1 MAEEI
6 IGLKVE
12 LDTSGASAPMA
23 SLKSQIKEATNEL
36 VNFTGKFGA
45 TSKEAINAAKRVAEL
60 KDRMGDARQM
70 VDAFN
75 PDAKFNALT
84 QAISGAV
91 AGFSAVQGAMGLLG
105 VESESTQKLLL
116 KVQSA
121 MALSQGLSTF
131 LDSGLEGFK
140 NLGRQIAGPLIDS
153 FKSFS
158 AAART
163 AIASTGIGLL
173 VIAIGLIAANWDK
186 IKTAMTGVSEEQK
199 KLNAI
204 ADKNLK
210 IEKDKLDHISRI
222 ENILKLQ
229 GVSEREILKM
239 KIAQTYETIEDA
251 KFKLKINENT
261 LKAQV
266 AAEIKNKAI
275 LKGMLEF
282 MSIPLTLLLGT
293 IDKIGAVFG
302 KDYGLMEGF
311 KEEVASMVFDPKKI
325 QEEGDKALEAQRVS
339 IEEFQNQ
346 IAGYK
351 LSIKDI
357 DKKANDEASKENK
370 KNEDENA
377 RLAKEAYSKEL
388 EELKGKLKD
397 QNDDFVKRRQL
408 VKDNIKLT
416 AEDRKKLNKE
426 IDDDEKKYNE
436 EHQKKLAEINKKY
449 DAERLD
455 READTAVKK
464 EELDYQRRLTEINS
478 LVATTTE
485 KNILIEKLNADHLV
499 RMEAAKKTDDEKALE
514 LSKKYD
520 TEKANRE
527 ADTYVKKEELDYQR
541 RLAEIN
547 SLATSESQKFALI
560 EKLDAEHK
568 ARLIEATKKDT
579 ATASALRQAAI
590 NADIDTYM
598 QAATSINSILSQSNA
613 NQLADL
619 EANSQAR
626 IAAAG
631 GNKEAILAIEN
642 ETAIEK
648 NRLQNEQVKRD
659 KLFAIAEA
667 IINTY
672 KAAAQVFARP
682 APGDPVTSLGIK
694 IASMVAAVASG
705 IANVMAIRKVPLPS
719 GGGGG
724 GDVSGGSAPN
734 SPMGTVFNTI
744 TKLNKDSI
752 DKINDKAVK
761 AYVVETDINN
771 GQKRIERILINT
783 KFK

>member
-60 KDRMGDARQM
+60 KDRLGDARQM

-84 QAISGAV
+84 QSIQGAV

-105 VESESTQKLLL
+105 VESESTQKALL

-131 LDSGLEGFK
+131 LDSGLEGFR

-153 FKSFS
+153 VKSFS
-158 AAART
+158 SATRT

-173 VIAIGLIAANWDK
+173 VVAIGLIAANWDK
-186 IKTAMTGVSEEQK
+186 IKTAISGVSDEQK
-199 KLNAI
+199 KLNAL
-204 ADKNLK
+204 AQKNLQA
-210 IEKDKLDHISRI
+210 EEDKLKQMKASD
-222 ENILKLQ
+222 NIYKLQ
-229 GVSEREILKM
+229 GKSEREILKM
-239 KIAQTYETIEDA
+239 KQDQVRAVIDKKEKEIAALIVT
-251 KFKLKINENT
+251 
-261 LKAQV
+261 
-266 AAEIKNKAI
+266 NKAAYDAAANNKKI
-275 LKGMLEF
+275 LTSVLDIVHK
-282 MSIPLTLLLGT
+282 PLILLLDG
-293 IDKIGAVFG
+293 IDLIGKAFG
-302 KDYGLMEGF
+302 KNFNLKDQLLNF
-311 KEEVASMVFDPKKI
+311 SANLFFDPEQIKKDGDAALKTL
-325 QEEGDKALEAQRVS
+325 QEELLNAKNEK
-339 IEEFQNQ
+339 
-346 IAGYK
+346 AGYE
-351 LSIKDI
+351 LSTKDI
-357 DKKANDEASKENK
+357 DKKAAEDAEK
-370 KNEDENA
+370 KQKDAQEK
-377 RLAKEAYSKEL
+377 RKQLAKEGYNKEL
-388 EELKGKLKD
+388 EALKESLKE
-397 QNDDFVKRRQL
+397 QNDNFEKRRQL
-408 VKDNIKLT
+408 VLANTKLT

-426 IDDDEKKYNE
+426 INDDEKKYNE
-436 EHQKKLAEINKKY
+436 EHQKKLADLNKKY
-449 DAERLD
+449 DDEKLD

-464 EELDYQRRLTEINS
+464 EELDYLRRLKEIDSLAKTE
-478 LVATTTE
+478 LE
-485 KNILIEKLNADHLV
+485 KQALIEKLNAEHLV
-499 RMEAAKKTDDEKALE
+499 RMEAAKKTDDEKAAADQKKIDDKTLE
-514 LSKKYD
+514 DTKKYNEVIKSLRLS
-520 TEKANRE
+520 TFENEVLKIKEE
-527 ADTYVKKEELDYQR
+527 ADVKLKIIKGNKE
-541 RLAEIN
+541 AEI
-547 SLATSESQKFALI
+547 AL
-560 EKLDAEHK
+560 EE
-568 ARLIEATKKDT
+568 ET
-579 ATASALRQAAI
+579 AAKIAALRQSVI
-590 NADIDTYM
+590 NQNIDTYM
-598 QAATSINSILSQSNA
+598 EAATSINSILSQSNA

-619 EANSQAR
+619 ETNSQAR

-672 KAAAQVFARP
+672 KAAAQVFA
-682 APGDPVTSLGIK
+682 APVPGVAPVSLGIK
-694 IASMVAAVASG
+694 IATMIAAVSSG
-705 IANVMAIRKVPLPS
+705 LANVMAIRKVPLPS

-724 GDVSGGSAPN
+724 GGGVSGGSAPN

>member
-60 KDRMGDARQM
+60 KDRLGDARQM

-84 QAISGAV
+84 QSISGA
-91 AGFSAVQGAMGLLG
+91 ASAFSAVQGAMGLFG
-105 VESESTQKLLL
+105 VESANTEKALLR
-116 KVQSA
+116 VQSA
-121 MALSQGLSTF
+121 MAFSQGLSNF
-131 LDSGLEGFK
+131 LDGGIEGFK
-140 NLGRQIAGPLIDS
+140 NLYKQISGPIIEGFTAL
-153 FKSFS
+153 K
-158 AAART
+158 T
-163 AIASTGIGLL
+163 AIGSIGIGLL
-173 VIAIGLIAANWDK
+173 ITGLVVLIANWDK
-186 IKTAMTGVSEEQK
+186 LKTAVGGVTDEQSKLIDTQK
-199 KLNAI
+199 KLNEAYKDSSVKNAANDVLQLKI
-204 ADKNLK
+204 NIGLAKDGVLNKDRVVKQYNETIGKTTGIVKNLDEAEQQLTK
-210 IEKDKLDHISRI
+210 NGDKYVKMMLFKAAANLALEEAAKFALEAENNRLKSLDEFENKFLDAPTQITTEEGYKNYQKRITDQRNLRRQEEVNSAQNAANKQLSIANDFMKKATDISSTMNFNLFGDNEEKKVTKAASAKKGKTDI
-222 ENILKLQ
+222 
-229 GVSEREILKM
+229 EILKE
-239 KIAQTYETIEDA
+239 KYASELLAAQEFHLTNIEKEEDYEKKKLAITEKYLKTKLGTNDQTHVELLNAQKDINAKLRELDKQVEEEPPAQDPKVLKAKEVVQLLLDTEGNYIAEKDDLYYQDRQKSILSATKQLEVIRDLRIKTFDNEV
-251 KFKLKINENT
+251 LKIRQEHNVKFEIIKGN
-261 LKAQV
+261 K
-266 AAEIKNKAI
+266 AAEI
-275 LKGMLEF
+275 
-282 MSIPLTLLLGT
+282 
-293 IDKIGAVFG
+293 
-302 KDYGLMEGF
+302 
-311 KEEVASMVFDPKKI
+311 
-325 QEEGDKALEAQRVS
+325 ALE
-339 IEEFQNQ
+339 EETAAKIAALRQSVINQN
-346 IAGYK
+346 
-351 LSIKDI
+351 I
-357 DKKANDEASKENK
+357 D
-370 KNEDENA
+370 
-377 RLAKEAYSKEL
+377 AY
-388 EELKGKLKD
+388 
-397 QNDDFVKRRQL
+397 
-408 VKDNIKLT
+408 
-416 AEDRKKLNKE
+416 
-426 IDDDEKKYNE
+426 
-436 EHQKKLAEINKKY
+436 
-449 DAERLD
+449 
-455 READTAVKK
+455 
-464 EELDYQRRLTEINS
+464 
-478 LVATTTE
+478 
-485 KNILIEKLNADHLV
+485 
-499 RMEAAKKTDDEKALE
+499 MEAA
-514 LSKKYD
+514 S
-520 TEKANRE
+520 
-527 ADTYVKKEELDYQR
+527 
-541 RLAEIN
+541 
-547 SLATSESQKFALI
+547 
-560 EKLDAEHK
+560 
-568 ARLIEATKKDT
+568 
-579 ATASALRQAAI
+579 
-590 NADIDTYM
+590 
-598 QAATSINSILSQSNA
+598 SINGILSQSNA

-682 APGDPVTSLGIK
+682 AFGDPVTSLGIK

-719 GGGGG
+719 GGGAGG

>member
-36 VNFTGKFGA
+36 VTFTDKFGA

-84 QAISGAV
+84 QAISGA
-91 AGFSAVQGAMGLLG
+91 ANAFTAVRGAMGLFG
-105 VESESTQKLLL
+105 VESANTEKALL

-121 MALSQGLSTF
+121 MALSQGLSGF
-131 LDSGLEGFK
+131 LDGGIEGFK
-140 NLGRQIAGPLIDS
+140 NLYRQISGPII
-153 FKSFS
+153 S
-158 AAART
+158 AFTALKT
-163 AIASTGIGLL
+163 AIGSTGIGLL
-173 VIAIGLIAANWDK
+173 VIAIAAIAANWDK
-186 IKTAMTGVSEEQK
+186 ITTAISGVSDEQR
-199 KLNAI
+199 KLNALG
-204 ADKNLK
+204 KENLK
-210 IEKDKLDHISRI
+210 KEEDKLKHLNSQD
-222 ENILKLQ
+222 NVLKLQ
-229 GVSEREILKM
+229 GKSERQILEYKIQQIASVIKATEQQIKSEIALNK
-239 KIAQTYETIEDA
+239 AAVDA
-251 KFKLKINENT
+251 
-261 LKAQV
+261 AV
-266 AAEIKNKAI
+266 RNKAI
-275 LKGMLEF
+275 LISILDIVQYPIIKLLE
-282 MSIPLTLLLGT
+282 G
-293 IDKIGAVFG
+293 IDAIGSAFG
-302 KDYGLMEGF
+302 KQFDLASGF
-311 KEEVASMVFDPKKI
+311 KNLEANLFFDPEQIKKDGKATVDELNKTLDQLKNDQAGLKLSVI
-325 QEEGDKALEAQRVS
+325 GIDDKAAEDAAKKEKDAQEKRKQLAKDAYNKQLEDL
-339 IEEFQNQ
+339 
-346 IAGYK
+346 K
-351 LSIKDI
+351 LSL
-357 DKKANDEASKENK
+357 NEENK
-370 KNEDENA
+370 TFAERRKLVLENT
-377 RLAKEAYSKEL
+377 
-388 EELKGKLKD
+388 
-397 QNDDFVKRRQL
+397 
-408 VKDNIKLT
+408 KLT

-485 KNILIEKLNADHLV
+485 KNALIEKLDTEHLV
-499 RMEAAKKTDDEKALE
+499 RMAAAKKTDDEKALE
-514 LSKKYD
+514 LIKKYND
-520 TEKANRE
+520 EKANRE

-547 SLATSESQKFALI
+547 SLATSETQKQALI

-568 ARLIEATKKDT
+568 ARMLEATKKD
-579 ATASALRQAAI
+579 AAEAAAIRQEAI
-590 NADIDTYM
+590 NADIDSYM
-598 QAATSINSILSQSNA
+598 KSASAINSILSQSNA

-619 EANSQAR
+619 ETNSQAR

-744 TKLNKDSI
+744 TKINKDSI

>member
-23 SLKSQIKEATNEL
+23 SLKSQIKEATKDL
-36 VNFTGKFGA
+36 INFTDKFGA

-84 QAISGAV
+84 QAISGA
-91 AGFSAVQGAMGLLG
+91 ANAFSAVQGAMGLFG
-105 VESESTQKLLL
+105 VESANTEKALL

-121 MALSQGLSTF
+121 MAFSQGLSSF
-131 LDSGLEGFK
+131 LDGGIEGFK
-140 NLGRQIAGPLIDS
+140 NLYRQIAGPVVE
-153 FKSFS
+153 SFS
-158 AAART
+158 TLKGAL
-163 AIASTGIGLL
+163 ISTGIGALVVLL
-173 VIAIGLIAANWDK
+173 GLAIANFDELSVAIGLTTSAEQALKSISKDVTKGMEDVYKNVNSVNDAMVKAKAGVISKKDALKTYNDTLGDSLGHTNNFNQAEKNLRDKTPAYLAAMQARITMQVAMAKIAELQAKIATNKGNDLGFVDTSVKTILSLFGKVGTEQAYTLGAIKDQNEGYNTQIEALKKIAEQKAKEAEAEDK
-186 IKTAMTGVSEEQK
+186 RAGINTNATTNATPEQK
-199 KLNAI
+199 KKTA
-204 ADKNLK
+204 
-210 IEKDKLDHISRI
+210 EKK
-222 ENILKLQ
+222 Q
-229 GVSEREILKM
+229 GKTDIEILKE
-239 KIAQTYETIEDA
+239 KYASELLAAQ
-251 KFKLKINENT
+251 
-261 LKAQV
+261 
-266 AAEIKNKAI
+266 
-275 LKGMLEF
+275 EF
-282 MSIPLTLLLGT
+282 HLTN
-293 IDKIGAVFG
+293 I
-302 KDYGLMEGF
+302 
-311 KEEVASMVFDPKKI
+311 
-325 QEEGDKALEAQRVS
+325 
-339 IEEFQNQ
+339 
-346 IAGYK
+346 
-351 LSIKDI
+351 
-357 DKKANDEASKENK
+357 
-370 KNEDENA
+370 
-377 RLAKEAYSKEL
+377 EL
-388 EELKGKLKD
+388 EETYEKKKLAITEKYLKTKLATND
-397 QNDDFVKRRQL
+397 QTHVELLNAQREI
-408 VKDNIKLT
+408 NNKLR
-416 AEDRKKLNKE
+416 ELNKE
-426 IDDDEKKYNE
+426 IEEEAPEKDPKVVKAKEVVQLLLDTEGNYIQEKDSLYYQDRQKLLLNAKNQLEIIKGLRINSFENEVQKIKQEAALKYDIIKGN
-436 EHQKKLAEINKKY
+436 KAAEI
-449 DAERLD
+449 ALE
-455 READTAVKK
+455 EDTA
-464 EELDYQRRLTEINS
+464 
-478 LVATTTE
+478 
-485 KNILIEKLNADHLV
+485 
-499 RMEAAKKTDDEKALE
+499 AKIA
-514 LSKKYD
+514 
-520 TEKANRE
+520 
-527 ADTYVKKEELDYQR
+527 
-541 RLAEIN
+541 
-547 SLATSESQKFALI
+547 
-560 EKLDAEHK
+560 
-568 ARLIEATKKDT
+568 
-579 ATASALRQAAI
+579 ALRQSVI
-590 NADIDTYM
+590 NQNIDAYM

>member
-36 VNFTGKFGA
+36 VHFTDKFGS

-131 LDSGLEGFK
+131 LDSGLEGFR

-186 IKTAMTGVSEEQK
+186 IKTSMTGVSEEQK
-199 KLNAI
+199 KLNA
-204 ADKNLK
+204 ASEKNLK

-229 GVSEREILKM
+229 GKSEREILDM
-239 KIAQTYETIEDA
+239 KISQTNEVIAAAQISLTNNT
-251 KFKLKINENT
+251 NT

-293 IDKIGAVFG
+293 IDKIGAIVG
-302 KDYGLMEGF
+302 KDFGLMEGF
-311 KEEVASMVFDPKKI
+311 KEKVASMVFDPKKV
-325 QEEGDKALEAQRVS
+325 QEEGQKALDAQQVAL
-339 IEEFQNQ
+339 EELQNQ
-346 IAGYK
+346 VAGYRLAK
-351 LSIKDI
+351 KDI
-357 DKKANDEASKENK
+357 DKKANDEAIRENK
-370 KNEDENA
+370 KNEDERQ
-377 RLAKEAYSKEL
+377 RLAKEGYSKEL
-388 EELKGKLKD
+388 EKLKESLKD
-397 QNDDFVKRRQL
+397 QNDNFAKRREL
-408 VKDNIKLT
+408 VLLNTKLT
-416 AEDRKKLNKE
+416 AEDRRKLNKE

-436 EHQKKLAEINKKY
+436 EHQKKLAELNKKY
-449 DAERLD
+449 DDEKLD
-455 READTAVKK
+455 READTNVKK
-464 EELDYQRRLTEINS
+464 EELDYQRRLKEIDSLGKTE
-478 LVATTTE
+478 LE
-485 KNILIEKLNADHLV
+485 KQGLIEKLNAEHLARMDKAKKDDADKAAEDQKKIDDKNLEDAKKYNDV
-499 RMEAAKKTDDEKALE
+499 IQSLRLSTFENEVLKIKEEFKIKYALIEGNKEAEIALEEQTAAKIAALRQSVINQNIDAYMEAA
-514 LSKKYD
+514 S
-520 TEKANRE
+520 
-527 ADTYVKKEELDYQR
+527 
-541 RLAEIN
+541 
-547 SLATSESQKFALI
+547 
-560 EKLDAEHK
+560 
-568 ARLIEATKKDT
+568 
-579 ATASALRQAAI
+579 
-590 NADIDTYM
+590 
-598 QAATSINSILSQSNA
+598 SINGILSQSNA

-719 GGGGG
+719 GGGAGG

>member
-36 VNFTGKFGA
+36 INFTGKFGA
-45 TSKEAINAAKRVAEL
+45 TSKEAINAAKRVAEM
-60 KDRMGDARQM
+60 KDRLGDAKQM

-84 QAISGAV
+84 QSIQGAV

-131 LDSGLEGFK
+131 LDSGLEGFR

-163 AIASTGIGLL
+163 AIATTGIGLL

-186 IKTAMTGVSEEQK
+186 IKTAMYGISDAQRKINELTHKNTEAEK
-199 KLNAI
+199 EKLSQ
-204 ADKNLK
+204 
-210 IEKDKLDHISRI
+210 IEKS
-222 ENILKLQ
+222 ENILKQQ
-229 GVSEREILKM
+229 GKSERDILKIKQE
-239 KIAQTYETIEDA
+239 KIIS
-251 KFKLKINENT
+251 II
-261 LKAQV
+261 KAREE
-266 AAEIKNKAI
+266 EIKGLIVTNKAAYEAAVRNKAI
-275 LKGMLEF
+275 LT
-282 MSIPLTLLLGT
+282 SILDIVQQPILVLLRG
-293 IDKIGAVFG
+293 IDLIGKAFG
-302 KDYGLMEGF
+302 KN
-311 KEEVASMVFDPKKI
+311 FDLAGQFLNFEANLIFNPEKIKK
-325 QEEGDKALEAQRVS
+325 EGDAALKALTDAQLEAQ
-339 IEEFQNQ
+339 NAK
-346 IAGYK
+346 AGYE
-351 LSIKDI
+351 LSVKDI
-357 DKKANDEASKENK
+357 DKKAAEDAAKKEK
-370 KNEDENA
+370 EKQEE
-377 RLAKEAYSKEL
+377 RKRIAKEGYNKEL
-388 EELKGKLKD
+388 ELLKESLKD
-397 QNDDFVKRRQL
+397 QNDNFAKRREL
-408 VKDNIKLT
+408 VLLNTKLT

-436 EHQKKLAEINKKY
+436 EHQKKLAELNKKY
-449 DAERLD
+449 DDEKLD
-455 READTAVKK
+455 READTNVKK
-464 EELDYQRRLTEINS
+464 EELDYQRRLNEINS
-478 LVATTTE
+478 LGKTE
-485 KNILIEKLNADHLV
+485 LEKQGLIEKLNAEHLARMDKAKKDDADKAAEDQKKIDDKKLEDAKKYNDV
-499 RMEAAKKTDDEKALE
+499 IESLRLSTFDNEVLKIKEEFKIKYALIEGNKEAEIALEEQTAAKIAALRQSVINQNIDAYMEAA
-514 LSKKYD
+514 S
-520 TEKANRE
+520 
-527 ADTYVKKEELDYQR
+527 
-541 RLAEIN
+541 
-547 SLATSESQKFALI
+547 
-560 EKLDAEHK
+560 
-568 ARLIEATKKDT
+568 
-579 ATASALRQAAI
+579 
-590 NADIDTYM
+590 
-598 QAATSINSILSQSNA
+598 SINGILSQSNA

-672 KAAAQVFARP
+672 KAAAQVFA
-682 APGDPVTSLGIK
+682 APVPGVAPVSLGIK
-694 IASMVAAVASG
+694 IATMIAAVSSG
-705 IANVMAIRKVPLPS
+705 LANVMAIRKVPLPS
-719 GGGGG
+719 GGGAGG

>member
-36 VNFTGKFGA
+36 VTFTGKFGA

-60 KDRMGDARQM
+60 KDRLGDARQM

-84 QAISGAV
+84 QSIQGAV

-131 LDSGLEGFK
+131 LDSGLEGFR

-204 ADKNLK
+204 SEKNLK

-229 GVSEREILKM
+229 GKSEREILNL
-239 KIAQTYETIEDA
+239 KISQTNETIQA
-251 KFKLKINENT
+251 AIVSLKNNENT

-293 IDKIGAVFG
+293 IDKIGAIVG
-302 KDYGLMEGF
+302 KDFGLMEGF
-311 KEEVASMVFDPKKI
+311 KESVASMVFDPKKV
-325 QEEGDKALEAQRVS
+325 QEEGDKAIKEQRNALEDL
-339 IEEFQNQ
+339 QNQ
-346 IAGYK
+346 VAGYR
-351 LSIKDI
+351 LSLKDI
-357 DKKANDEASKENK
+357 DKKANDEASRENK
-370 KNEDENA
+370 KNEDE
-377 RLAKEAYSKEL
+377 RKRIAKEGYSKEL

-408 VKDNIKLT
+408 VLANTKLT

-436 EHQKKLAEINKKY
+436 EHQKKLAELNKKY
-449 DAERLD
+449 DDEKLD

-464 EELDYQRRLTEINS
+464 EELDYKRRLKEI
-478 LVATTTE
+478 
-485 KNILIEKLNADHLV
+485 D
-499 RMEAAKKTDDEKALE
+499 
-514 LSKKYD
+514 
-520 TEKANRE
+520 
-527 ADTYVKKEELDYQR
+527 
-541 RLAEIN
+541 
-547 SLATSESQKFALI
+547 SLAKTELEKQALI
-560 EKLDAEHK
+560 EKLDAEHLVRMATAKKTDDEK
-568 ARLIEATKKDT
+568 AAEEQKKIDDKIAADTKKANDVIKSLRLSTFENEVLKIKEEAAIKYEIIKGNKEAEIALEKDT
-579 ATASALRQAAI
+579 AAKIAALRQSVI
-590 NADIDTYM
+590 NQNIDTYM
-598 QAATSINSILSQSNA
+598 KAATSINSILSQSNA

>member
-60 KDRMGDARQM
+60 KDRMGDAKQM

-84 QAISGAV
+84 QSISGAV

-105 VESESTQKLLL
+105 VESESTQKALL

-131 LDSGLEGFK
+131 LDSGLEGFR

-163 AIASTGIGLL
+163 AIATTGIGLL

-186 IKTAMTGVSEEQK
+186 IKTAMNGVSEEQK
-199 KLNAI
+199 KLNAL
-204 ADKNLK
+204 AQKNVEAEENKLK
-210 IEKDKLDHISRI
+210 KIKDS
-222 ENILKLQ
+222 ENIYKLQ
-229 GVSEREILKM
+229 GKSEREILKM
-239 KIAQTYETIEDA
+239 KQDQVRATIDE
-251 KFKLKINENT
+251 KEKKLEGLIIT
-261 LKAQV
+261 
-266 AAEIKNKAI
+266 NKASLDAATNNKRI
-275 LKGMLEF
+275 LTSVLDIVQK
-282 MSIPLTLLLGT
+282 PLTLLLDG
-293 IDKIGAVFG
+293 IDLIGKAFG
-302 KDYGLMEGF
+302 KNFNLKGQLLSFE
-311 KEEVASMVFDPKKI
+311 ANLLFDPEQVKKDSDAAVKNLE
-325 QEEGDKALEAQRVS
+325 QELLNLKNER
-339 IEEFQNQ
+339 
-346 IAGYK
+346 AGYE

-357 DKKANDEASKENK
+357 DKKSADDAEKKQKDAQEKRKQLAKDAYNKQLEDLKLSLNEENK
-370 KNEDENA
+370 TFAERRKLVLENT
-377 RLAKEAYSKEL
+377 
-388 EELKGKLKD
+388 
-397 QNDDFVKRRQL
+397 
-408 VKDNIKLT
+408 KLT

-485 KNILIEKLNADHLV
+485 KNILIEKLNAEHLV

-547 SLATSESQKFALI
+547 SLATSETQKFALI

-568 ARLIEATKKDT
+568 ARLIEATKKDA

-598 QAATSINSILSQSNA
+598 QAATSINSILSKSNA

-648 NRLQNEQVKRD
+648 NRLQNEQVKRE

>member
-36 VNFTGKFGA
+36 VHFTDKFGS

-60 KDRMGDARQM
+60 RDRMGDARQM

-84 QAISGAV
+84 QAIQGA
-91 AGFSAVQGAMGLLG
+91 AGAFSAVQGAMGLFG
-105 VESESTQKLLL
+105 IESANTEKALLR
-116 KVQSA
+116 VQSA
-121 MALSQGLSTF
+121 MAFSQGLSSF
-131 LDSGLEGFK
+131 LDGGIEGFK
-140 NLGRQIAGPLIDS
+140 NLYKQIAGPVVE
-153 FKSFS
+153 SFS
-158 AAART
+158 TLKGAL
-163 AIASTGIGLL
+163 ISTGIGALVVLL
-173 VIAIGLIAANWDK
+173 GLAIANFDQLSVAIGLTTEAEQALKSINKDVTKGMEDVYKNVNSVNDAMVKAKAGVISKKDALKIYNETLGDSLGHTNNFNQAEKILRDKTPAFLAAMQARITMQVAMAKIAELQAK
-186 IKTAMTGVSEEQK
+186 IATNKGNDLGFADSALTSLLGLFGQVNGAADLTKTAIVSQNEELNKQIVLYSNLVNEQQK
-199 KLNAI
+199 IVDTKEKEAGINTNATTNATPTAKKATTAKKGKTDI
-204 ADKNLK
+204 
-210 IEKDKLDHISRI
+210 
-222 ENILKLQ
+222 
-229 GVSEREILKM
+229 EILKE
-239 KIAQTYETIEDA
+239 KYATELLEAERFHLTNIEKEEDYQLKKLAIIGKYLKTKLSTDVQTNVELLKARKDIHDNLLKFELDEEKKAEEEPPAQDPKVLKAKEVVQLLLDTEGNYIAEKDDLYYKDRQKSILSATKQLEVIRDLRIKTFDNEV
-251 KFKLKINENT
+251 LKIREEHNVKFEIIKGN
-261 LKAQV
+261 K
-266 AAEIKNKAI
+266 AAEI
-275 LKGMLEF
+275 
-282 MSIPLTLLLGT
+282 
-293 IDKIGAVFG
+293 
-302 KDYGLMEGF
+302 
-311 KEEVASMVFDPKKI
+311 
-325 QEEGDKALEAQRVS
+325 ALE
-339 IEEFQNQ
+339 EETAAKIAALRQSVINQN
-346 IAGYK
+346 
-351 LSIKDI
+351 I
-357 DKKANDEASKENK
+357 D
-370 KNEDENA
+370 
-377 RLAKEAYSKEL
+377 AY
-388 EELKGKLKD
+388 
-397 QNDDFVKRRQL
+397 
-408 VKDNIKLT
+408 
-416 AEDRKKLNKE
+416 
-426 IDDDEKKYNE
+426 
-436 EHQKKLAEINKKY
+436 
-449 DAERLD
+449 
-455 READTAVKK
+455 
-464 EELDYQRRLTEINS
+464 
-478 LVATTTE
+478 
-485 KNILIEKLNADHLV
+485 
-499 RMEAAKKTDDEKALE
+499 MEAA
-514 LSKKYD
+514 S
-520 TEKANRE
+520 
-527 ADTYVKKEELDYQR
+527 
-541 RLAEIN
+541 
-547 SLATSESQKFALI
+547 
-560 EKLDAEHK
+560 
-568 ARLIEATKKDT
+568 
-579 ATASALRQAAI
+579 
-590 NADIDTYM
+590 
-598 QAATSINSILSQSNA
+598 SINGILSQSNA

-719 GGGGG
+719 GGAGG

>member
-60 KDRMGDARQM
+60 KDRLGDARQM

-84 QAISGAV
+84 QSISGA
-91 AGFSAVQGAMGLLG
+91 ANAFSAVQGAMGLFG
-105 VESESTQKLLL
+105 VESANTEKALL

-121 MALSQGLSTF
+121 MAFSQGLSSF
-131 LDSGLEGFK
+131 LDGGIEGFK
-140 NLGRQIAGPLIDS
+140 NLYKQIAGPVVESFNTLKGALI
-153 FKSFS
+153 
-158 AAART
+158 
-163 AIASTGIGLL
+163 STGIGALVVLL
-173 VIAIGLIAANWDK
+173 GLAIANFDQLSVAIGLTTEAEQALKSINKDITKGMEDVYKNVNSVNDAMVKAKAGVISKKDALKIYNEKLGDSIGHTNNFNQAEKNLRDKTPAFLAAMQARITMQVAMAKIAELQAKIATNKGNDLGFVDTSVKTILSLFGKVGTEQAYTLGAIKDQNEGYNTQIIALQKIADQKRIEAEAEDK
-186 IKTAMTGVSEEQK
+186 RAGINTNATTNATPEQK
-199 KLNAI
+199 KKTA
-204 ADKNLK
+204 
-210 IEKDKLDHISRI
+210 EKKGKTDI
-222 ENILKLQ
+222 
-229 GVSEREILKM
+229 EILKE
-239 KIAQTYETIEDA
+239 KYANELLEAERFHLTNIEKEEDYELKKLAIIGKYLKTKLATNVQTNVELLNAQKDIHAHLLKFELDEEKKADEEPPAQDPKVLKAKEVVQLLLDTEGNYIAEKDDLYYQDRQKSIISATKQLEIIRDLRIKTFDNEV
-251 KFKLKINENT
+251 LKIRQEHNVKFEIIKGN
-261 LKAQV
+261 K
-266 AAEIKNKAI
+266 AAEI
-275 LKGMLEF
+275 
-282 MSIPLTLLLGT
+282 
-293 IDKIGAVFG
+293 
-302 KDYGLMEGF
+302 
-311 KEEVASMVFDPKKI
+311 
-325 QEEGDKALEAQRVS
+325 ALE
-339 IEEFQNQ
+339 EETAAKIAALRQSVINQN
-346 IAGYK
+346 
-351 LSIKDI
+351 I
-357 DKKANDEASKENK
+357 D
-370 KNEDENA
+370 
-377 RLAKEAYSKEL
+377 AY
-388 EELKGKLKD
+388 
-397 QNDDFVKRRQL
+397 
-408 VKDNIKLT
+408 
-416 AEDRKKLNKE
+416 
-426 IDDDEKKYNE
+426 
-436 EHQKKLAEINKKY
+436 
-449 DAERLD
+449 
-455 READTAVKK
+455 
-464 EELDYQRRLTEINS
+464 
-478 LVATTTE
+478 
-485 KNILIEKLNADHLV
+485 
-499 RMEAAKKTDDEKALE
+499 MEAA
-514 LSKKYD
+514 S
-520 TEKANRE
+520 
-527 ADTYVKKEELDYQR
+527 
-541 RLAEIN
+541 
-547 SLATSESQKFALI
+547 
-560 EKLDAEHK
+560 
-568 ARLIEATKKDT
+568 
-579 ATASALRQAAI
+579 
-590 NADIDTYM
+590 
-598 QAATSINSILSQSNA
+598 SINGILSQSNA

-719 GGGGG
+719 GGAGGG